1 MTAIATRAPSAHRP
15 TWGQAFWAVI
25 GGTIFGSLVTLVLLL
40 PLWAIG
46 LPVPFLDEG
55 TSGRGWPWRVDGLWS
70 LAADVGPLLIAGYGL
85 SFGTHAFLRR
95 HTDVAAP
102 FTPLAVT
109 AAAVGWVTIAPVSG
123 ASVLG
128 VSGLA
133 AFIALVV
140 VARESSIREGRWR
153 WTRTWAVLALGAGF
167 GLAGA
172 SLSYGYLHPLTAGS
186 DEAGEAKRGRVTVP
200 VFLRNDGRAD
210 VRVLAVTVPR
220 IEVDARRYTDR
231 TYAPGDYDSVL
242 APVTG
247 MVLGG
252 NTSDHIELQV
262 PCVGA
267 SRTIDRVDVRMRVH
281 ARELNQTVRLAPV
294 FVGRCG

>member
-1 MTAIATRAPSAHRP
+1 MTAIATHAPRAQRP

-25 GGTIFGSLVTLVLLL
+25 GGTLFGWVVTLVLLL
-40 PLWAIG
+40 LLWAIG
-46 LPVPFLDEG
+46 LPTPFLDEG

-70 LAADVGPLLIAGYGL
+70 LAADVGPLLVAGYGL

-109 AAAVGWVTIAPVSG
+109 AAAVGWVTIGPVSE

-140 VARESSIREGRWR
+140 VARESAIREGRWR
-153 WTRTWAVLALGAGF
+153 WTRAWAVLTLVAGF

-172 SLSYGYLHPLTAGS
+172 SLSYGYLHPLTAGT
-186 DEAGEAKRGRVTVP
+186 DGAGEAERGRVTVP
-200 VFLRNDGRAD
+200 VFLRNEGRAD
-210 VRVLAVTVPR
+210 VRVLGVTVPR

-231 TYAPGDYDSVL
+231 TYAPGDYDSVMV
-242 APVTG
+242 PVAG
-247 MVLGG
+247 LVLGG
-252 NTSDHIELQV
+252 NRSDHIDLRV

-267 SRTIDRVDVRMRVH
+267 SRTIDRVDVRMRVRG
-281 ARELNQTVRLAPV
+281 RELNQTVRLPPV